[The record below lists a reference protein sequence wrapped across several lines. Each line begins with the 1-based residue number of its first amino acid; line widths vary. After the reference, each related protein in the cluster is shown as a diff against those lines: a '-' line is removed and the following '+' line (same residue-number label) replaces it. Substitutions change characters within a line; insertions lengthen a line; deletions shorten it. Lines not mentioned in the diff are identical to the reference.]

1 MVNNM
6 RENLKMI
13 NRMEKENTHGLVV
26 RNMREFSKMIKVME
40 ME

>member
-13 NRMEKENTHGLVV
+13 NRMEKEYTLGLVV
-26 RNMREFSKMIKVME
+26 RNMREISKMIKVME